1 MNSRIFTLILSLS
14 TLLFIQSCTSKSPKL
29 SNEIQSSYFDKQ
41 DSAVQT
47 GGVKLIPI
55 QTPEGTFNVW
65 TKRIGNNPTMKVL
78 ILHGG
83 PGGTHEGYECFESF
97 LPKENIEF
105 IYYDQLASGNSDN
118 PKDSSL
124 YDLSRYVEEVEQV
137 RQALKL
143 DKSNFYLYGHSWG
156 GLLAMQYALKYQENI
171 KGLIISDMMASCP
184 QYGKYADEVLSKQMP
199 PSVLDTIRRLEKAG
213 DFENP
218 KYMEL
223 LLTHFYAKHVIRLTN
238 WPEPVTRMFSKLN
251 KDLYTIMQGPS
262 EFGVAGKLK
271 NWDLSK
277 ELKLITVPTLVIGA
291 TYDTMDPAYL
301 EWMSKQFPKGEFL
314 LCKNGS
320 HLCLYDDQE
329 TYFTGLIKFIKSV
342 N

>member
-1 MNSRIFTLILSLS
+1 MSSRIFTLLLSLS

-223 LLTHFYAKHVIRLTN
+223 LLTHFYAKHVIRLAN